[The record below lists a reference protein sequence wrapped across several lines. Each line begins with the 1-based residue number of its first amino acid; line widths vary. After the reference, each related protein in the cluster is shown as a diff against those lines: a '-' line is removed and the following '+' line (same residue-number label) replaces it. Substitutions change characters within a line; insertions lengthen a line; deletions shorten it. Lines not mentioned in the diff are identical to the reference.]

1 MAQPVLLRLSPAEW
15 MLSVMTVQP
24 DAAASLA
31 EAVNKTMTPERLQG
45 ALQAARDALLARDL
59 GRLNAE
65 GKLEINPVVRSCSRA
80 VLSPSAS
87 FGLTLIEPDG
97 ASRVVFYNWLPGFA
111 VGTWVDVNQ
120 IRTFEL
126 LDNDDMI
133 ADGILSKWG
142 GVTVGTGRSV
152 APILRQFT
160 VPAANVPALP
170 VAKPEKVDG
179 LAAAFVRG
187 GLPQEDAAQLERAFA
202 TPTRRA
208 VLAAAHHANLASH
221 TLMWLSN
228 EGNAWSISQASGAND
243 LTITIA
249 NAAGLSQV
257 VTTFTRELLAGA
269 R

>member
-24 DAAASLA
+24 EAATSLA

-65 GKLEINPVVRSCSRA
+65 GKLEINPVVRSCARA
-80 VLSPSAS
+80 VLSPRAS

-97 ASRVVFYNWLPGFA
+97 SSRVVFYNWLPGFA

-142 GVTVGTGRSV
+142 GVTLGNGRSV
-152 APILRQFT
+152 APILRTFSI
-160 VPAANVPALP
+160 AASLVPALP
-170 VAKPEKVDG
+170 VAKPEKVEG

-187 GLPQEDAAQLERAFA
+187 GLPQEDATQLERALT

-208 VLAAAHHANLASH
+208 VLAAAHHANPASN

-228 EGNAWSISQASGAND
+228 EGKSWSISQASGASDLAITSAND
-243 LTITIA
+243 T
-249 NAAGLSQV
+249 GLVQV
-257 VTTFTRELLAGA
+257 VTKFTRDLLAGA
-269 R
+269 K

>member
-1 MAQPVLLRLSPAEW
+1 MAQPILLRLSPAEW

-31 EAVNKTMTPERLQG
+31 ESVNKNMSPERLQG

-59 GRLNAE
+59 GRLNSE
-65 GKLEINPVVRSCSRA
+65 GKLEINPVVRSCARA
-80 VLSPSAS
+80 VLSPRAS
-87 FGLTLIEPDG
+87 FGLTLIEADG

-126 LDNDDMI
+126 LDSDDMI
-133 ADGILSKWG
+133 PQGILSKWG
-142 GVTVGTGRSV
+142 GVTIGTAPSV
-152 APILRQFT
+152 APILRQFN
-160 VPAANVPALP
+160 VPAVTVPALP
-170 VAKPEKVDG
+170 VTKPERVNG

-187 GLPQEDAAQLERAFA
+187 GLPQDDAAQLERAFA
-202 TPTRRA
+202 LPTRRA
-208 VLAAAHHANLASH
+208 VLAAAHHANLAPY

-228 EGNAWSISQASGAND
+228 EGKSWSIAQASGGSN
-243 LTITIA
+243 LTITAA
-249 NAAGLSQV
+249 NTAGLTQV
-257 VTTFTRELLAGA
+257 VTAFTRELLAGA